1 MSLQPVPIQNVP
13 GVPDYTRTALAQSS
27 DYRPPIPRRGPCI

>member
-13 GVPDYTRTALAQSS
+13 GVPDYTCTAFFFFFF
-27 DYRPPIPRRGPCI
+27 DYCLLIHVIN